1 MTRAL
6 AVVATLAA
14 CYTEPPRPAATAVD
28 LRESVAIP
36 ADHDLAIEIE
46 EAVAKKRLADFDRA
60 LDAKEPGEQL
70 EHSTLS
76 QVALDREVFTL
87 DDMFRVA
94 DDLFA
99 YTFRPEQG
107 LGNALSG
114 RAGIPAGSSGPPN
127 LRRVHQSTFG
137 GPDAMA
143 CADCHS
149 VGGDDGAGTLTQNAL
164 FRGDG
169 DRVSSADV
177 RNAPALL
184 GIGPIAALATEMT
197 SELTAQRAAALAAAS
212 STMTPVTAPLVAK
225 GLAFGT
231 LVANPDGSV
240 DTSSV
245 TGVSPD
251 LVVRPFGWKGHSAT
265 LRDIIKESFRI
276 HLGILA
282 MADQQAIRDGRISPA
297 AFGDGP
303 WFDADRDGV
312 TIEVEDGMVTTMVA
326 YLSQLE
332 VPIAQP
338 PTDPAL
344 LDRFARGRAV
354 FDAVGCGGC
363 HVPSLQLIDPV
374 VETRAEQTE
383 NAASPVVVIDVSR
396 DGLLPKIDPVDL
408 QRSAYEVRLFSDLRR
423 HDLGPG
429 LAAPADQDGIAVQ
442 QWLTRPLWG
451 LADTAPYLHDG
462 RAPTIDDA
470 IRAHGGEAD
479 AVRGRYVAASDGD
492 RSALLLYL
500 TSLART
506 RRVFIP

>member
-1 MTRAL
+1 MKRAL
-6 AVVATLAA
+6 VAVAVLAG
-14 CYTEPPRPAATAVD
+14 CYEAPPRQAMPEVD
-28 LRESVAIP
+28 LREGVAIP
-36 ADHDLAIEIE
+36 ADHDLAFEIE
-46 EAVAKKRLADFDRA
+46 EALAKKRLADFDRA

-70 EHSTLS
+70 EHATLS
-76 QVALDREVFTL
+76 QIALDREVFTL

-99 YTFRPEQG
+99 YAFRPEQG
-107 LGNALSG
+107 LGNGL
-114 RAGIPAGSSGPPN
+114 AGPAPN
-127 LRRVHQSTFG
+127 LRRVQQGGFG

-149 VGGDDGAGTLTQNAL
+149 VGGDDGAGSLTQSAL

-184 GIGPIAALATEMT
+184 GVGPIEALATEMT
-197 SELTAQRAAALAAAS
+197 RELAAQRTAALAAAS
-212 STMTPVTAPLVAK
+212 NAMAPVTVPLVTK
-225 GLAFGT
+225 GVAFGT
-231 LVANPDGSV
+231 LTANPDGSLV
-240 DTSSV
+240 TSGV
-245 TGVSPD
+245 AGVSPD

-265 LRDIIKESFRI
+265 LRDIIKESFRV
-276 HLGILA
+276 HLGILS
-282 MADQQAIRDGRISPA
+282 MADQQAVRDGRVPPTT
-297 AFGDGP
+297 FGDGP
-303 WFDADRDGV
+303 WFDADDDGV
-312 TIEVEDGMVTTMVA
+312 TIEVDDGMVSTMVA

-332 VPIAQP
+332 IPIVQP
-338 PTDPAL
+338 PSDPAL

-363 HVPSLQLIDPV
+363 HVPSLRLVDPLLV
-374 VETRAEQTE
+374 TRAEQTE
-383 NAASPVVVIDVSR
+383 NTSSPPVAIDVSS
-396 DGLLPKIDPVDL
+396 DGLLPKIDPIDL

-423 HDLGPG
+423 HDLGPE
-429 LAAPADQDGIAVQ
+429 LAAPADQAGISAR

-479 AVRGRYVAASDGD
+479 GVRARYLAASSDEQ
-492 RSALLLYL
+492 RALLLYL

-506 RRVFIP
+506 RRVIVP